1 MLKLF
6 RINLVVRCSEI
17 GISGF
22 SITGFLL
29 TYTTGNSLAWY
40 S

>member
-1 MLKLF
+1 MLKLL
-6 RINLVVRCSEI
+6 RISLVVRRSEI

-29 TYTTGNSLAWY
+29 TYITGNSLAWY
-40 S
+40 G